1 MKFIQTDDAPA
12 PVGPYSQAVEANGF
26 LFLSGQLGVDP
37 ETGEMATDIRGQT
50 AQVFSNLGAVL
61 AEAGLGPGDVV
72 KVNAT
77 VRRGRRCRSPGCRST
92 ASSRSRRSPGP
103 LNEKTTIR
111 PGRRTLFTVDRGHCR
126 ISTSYP
132 EMGRAPSPERPL

>member
-37 ETGEMATDIRGQT
+37 VTGEMATDIRGQT

-61 AEAGLGPGDVV
+61 AGAGLGPGDVI
-72 KVNAT
+72 KVNAFLADMDDFKAFNDIYSDFFGEHRPARAA
-77 VRRGRRCRSPGCRST
+77 VQVARL
-92 ASSRSRRSPGP
+92 P
-103 LNEKTTIR
+103 LDGLVEVEAVA
-111 PGRRTLFTVDRGHCR
+111 RTR
-126 ISTSYP
+126 
-132 EMGRAPSPERPL
+132 E

>member
-72 KVNAT
+72 KVNAFL
-77 VRRGRRCRSPGCRST
+77 VDMDDFKAFNDVYSDFFGEHRPAR
-92 ASSRSRRSPGP
+92 AAVQVSRLP
-103 LNEKTTIR
+103 LDGLVEVEAVA
-111 PGRRTLFTVDRGHCR
+111 RT
-126 ISTSYP
+126 P
-132 EMGRAPSPERPL
+132 E